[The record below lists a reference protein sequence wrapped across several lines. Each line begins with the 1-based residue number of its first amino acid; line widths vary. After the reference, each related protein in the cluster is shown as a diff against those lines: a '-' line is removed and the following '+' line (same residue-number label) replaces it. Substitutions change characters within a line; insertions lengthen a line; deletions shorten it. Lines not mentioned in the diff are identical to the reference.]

1 MKKILVSVT
10 VAMLFV
16 MAPFVLSAKTAI
28 SDEELSAVIAQEGVS
43 IDGAITITDPVP
55 RLYSFGDSDGFAGY
69 TSPGWIGLRN
79 IGVNLDNISLYDQMT
94 IDIGSNGSVT
104 KLNIGLPMISYS
116 ALAHSATLRLDNVK
130 TLNTVGQPSLGTLY
144 QDKFI
149 FYLNYQ
155 GDNASLTLSSHAAT
169 QGLEIGLSNVIL
181 RVPSVPINQSWSD
194 ADGFTGYTSAG
205 YFGVKN
211 LLAENTA
218 GDTNVPLLT
227 LNGIMEIDVGT
238 NAGVTGL
245 NVVLSA
251 ATVGSINLTAPLAL
265 SRFSTLATPQA
276 LGTLYLEG

>member
-1 MKKILVSVT
+1 MAVT
-10 VAMLFV
+10 MLIV

-28 SDEELSAVIAQEGVS
+28 SDEELSAVIAQEGVTLDTS
-43 IDGAITITDPVP
+43 ITVTDVVP
-55 RLYSFGDSDGFAGY
+55 TLFSYGDSDGFAGY
-69 TSPGWIGLRN
+69 TSPGWFGLAN
-79 IGVNLDNISLYDQMT
+79 INVGADEIEVTGPMT

-104 KLNIGLPMISYS
+104 KLNIGLPLTMYI
-116 ALAHSATLRLDNVK
+116 AMAHRAELTLSTTKTLDNAA
-130 TLNTVGQPSLGTLY
+130 QPLLGSLY
-144 QDKFI
+144 QNMFQ
-149 FYLNYQ
+149 FWV
-155 GDNASLTLSSHAAT
+155 NALGNTGPGNGSITLSSHAAT
-169 QGLEIGLSNVIL
+169 QGLEIEFSDVNFCVPNVAINLSYG
-181 RVPSVPINQSWSD
+181 D
-194 ADGFTGYTSAG
+194 ADGFTGYTAAG

-251 ATVGSINLTAPLAL
+251 ATVGSINLTAPLVL
-265 SRFSTLATPQA
+265 SRFSTIATPQA